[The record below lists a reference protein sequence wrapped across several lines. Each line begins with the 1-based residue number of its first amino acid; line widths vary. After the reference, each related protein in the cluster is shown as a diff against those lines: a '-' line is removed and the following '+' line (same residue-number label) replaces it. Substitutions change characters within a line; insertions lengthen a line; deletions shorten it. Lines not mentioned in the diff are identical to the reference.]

1 MLDTKFVCTRGKV
14 TEDRHGSGDNTN
26 DIVRATRDRLHSR
39 SHHVILYMTHFMC
52 DHKRPMVLTKALS
65 KSLALLLITF

>member
-39 SHHVILYMTHFMC
+39 SHHVTLYMTHFM
-52 DHKRPMVLTKALS
+52 LNGSQLS
-65 KSLALLLITF
+65 HVICVTTNHPWC